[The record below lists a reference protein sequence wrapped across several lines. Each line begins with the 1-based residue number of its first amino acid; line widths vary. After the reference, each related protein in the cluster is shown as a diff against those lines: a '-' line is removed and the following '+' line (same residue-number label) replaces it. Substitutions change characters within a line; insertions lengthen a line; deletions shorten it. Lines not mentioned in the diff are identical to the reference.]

1 MEENEKSLK
10 SLNQK
15 EENLDTFY
23 LSLDNNIYS
32 INITKNDFNDKII
45 ISAKSGSERNI
56 VNNLCFYDN
65 SFSLQELISKSK
77 PFKLCDTINDAY
89 NIFIDIIK
97 AQKVFLKKS
106 DEVEEYKP
114 YNILI
119 FVIKISTSEC
129 RVIIFWSQFILIIFS
144 FFIINF

>member
-32 INITKNDFNDKII
+32 INITKNNNNDKII

-56 VNNLCFYDN
+56 VNNLYPV
-65 SFSLQELISKSK
+65 LIRKID
-77 PFKLCDTINDAY
+77 LCY
-89 NIFIDIIK
+89 EIFEKIK
-97 AQKVFLKKS
+97 
-106 DEVEEYKP
+106 
-114 YNILI
+114 
-119 FVIKISTSEC
+119 
-129 RVIIFWSQFILIIFS
+129 
-144 FFIINF
+144 